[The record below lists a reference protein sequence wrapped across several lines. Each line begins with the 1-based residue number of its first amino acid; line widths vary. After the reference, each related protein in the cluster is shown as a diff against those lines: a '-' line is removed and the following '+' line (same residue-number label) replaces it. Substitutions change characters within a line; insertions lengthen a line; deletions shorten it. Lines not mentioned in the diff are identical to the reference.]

1 MIDVT
6 AVLNVHDEAILTGPS
21 VLNFEATIGRARDAG
36 LAVESLVVL
45 DKPTPETVLQFE
57 HAQARGHRI
66 VMSDAGNLA
75 LARNVAVE
83 HASGRFVGFLD
94 ADDLWSENWLAEA
107 FAFCRSQKAVA
118 AHSEFNLFFGK
129 SPGTIVAHADSK
141 DAAFDPDVLRVANY
155 WDSLVFTSR
164 ETLQK
169 HPYAPIDFVEGY
181 GYEDWHWNC
190 LTFAAGIHH
199 RPVPGT
205 VHFKRRRERSLT
217 TESIDSDLLPRRT
230 TLSAYSW
237 AKRAPA

>member
-21 VLNFEATIGRARDAG
+21 VLSFEASIGRARSAG
-36 LAVESLVVL
+36 LEVESIVVL

-57 HAQARGHRI
+57 NAEVRGHRV
-66 VMSDAGNLA
+66 VMSEAGNLA

-83 HASGRFVGFLD
+83 HARGRFVGFLD
-94 ADDLWSENWLAEA
+94 ADDLWSENWLLEA
-107 FAFCRSQKAVA
+107 FKLCRRDDATA
-118 AHSEFNLFFGK
+118 AHSEFNVFFGK
-129 SPGTIVAHADSK
+129 SSATIVCHVDSK
-141 DAAFDPDVLRVANY
+141 GAAFDHDVLRVANY

-164 ETLQK
+164 DTLREY
-169 HPYAPIDFVEGY
+169 PYAPIDFAEGY

-190 LTFAAGIHH
+190 LTFAAGVHH

-217 TESIDSDLLPRRT
+217 TESIDSDLLPRPT
-230 TLSAYSW
+230 IMAAYTW
-237 AKRAPA
+237 G